1 MSAVIKG
8 TSAVQLVRQEYR
20 YDPQIDGTV
29 LESEY
34 HGSTKSA
41 LGFFGRSKGAGNNV
55 SVSLDNGTGR
65 VVIQR
70 PVGTAK
76 EENQYTERYEV
87 AIEFLEK
94 EIWQNTEI
102 AQEARRYNALIDSSA
117 SAEDMYYREACEEIA
132 TKKLKFTINPID
144 YPLAEKVIRY
154 LRDGV
159 TGWETE
165 YVVVKRSRRIP
176 REQSL
181 VNTSIAT
188 VGEGKYIYTTAQLGL
203 PDDIAFS
210 VPDSSSLTPISS
222 DYVWG
227 WRRRPSTSTIE
238 GMFIDQNS
246 EFILSQW
253 STLFYTVSQD
263 NASW

>member
-1 MSAVIKG
+1 MSAIIKG
-8 TSAVQLVRQEYR
+8 TAAVQLVRQEYR
-20 YDPQIDGTV
+20 YDPQVNGTV
-29 LESEY
+29 FESEY

-41 LGFFGRSKGAGNNV
+41 LGFFGRNKGTGNNV

-70 PVGTAK
+70 AVGTDG
-76 EENQYTERYEV
+76 EQTQTTERYEV

-94 EIWQNTEI
+94 DIWQNTQI
-102 AQEARRYNALIDSSA
+102 AQEARRYNELIDLSG
-117 SAEDMYYREACEEIA
+117 SAEDLYYREACEEIA
-132 TKKLKFTINPID
+132 VKKLQFTINPTD
-144 YPLAEKVIRY
+144 YPLAAQVVRY

-165 YVVVKRSRRIP
+165 YVVVKRSRKIARSSSP
-176 REQSL
+176 Q
-181 VNTSIAT
+181 IAT
-188 VGEGKYIYTTAQLGL
+188 VGEGKYIYSTAQLGL
-203 PDDIAFS
+203 PNDIAFS
-210 VPDSSSLTPISS
+210 VPDSSTLTPISS